1 MSNFRKVILNLL
13 VIQKT
18 FKIIEKY
25 FEACQTFQDLS
36 NFREVTLDLLFVQES
51 FRNHRKIFG
60 SLQDIPGLLKLQE
73 SYLGHSG
80 NPGDFEKSKK
90 NIWKLARHSRTS
102 KTSGKFSWTFWQ
114 PRRHLKIIQK
124 YFEGCKTF
132 KDL

>member
-1 MSNFRKVILNLL
+1 MPHIQDLSNFRKVILNLL

-60 SLQDIPGLLKLQE
+60 SFPDIPVIFKLQVNN
-73 SYLGHSG
+73 LGLSG
-80 NPGDFEKSKK
+80 NLGV
-90 NIWKLARHSRTS
+90 I
-102 KTSGKFSWTFWQ
+102 
-114 PRRHLKIIQK
+114 
-124 YFEGCKTF
+124 
-132 KDL
+132 